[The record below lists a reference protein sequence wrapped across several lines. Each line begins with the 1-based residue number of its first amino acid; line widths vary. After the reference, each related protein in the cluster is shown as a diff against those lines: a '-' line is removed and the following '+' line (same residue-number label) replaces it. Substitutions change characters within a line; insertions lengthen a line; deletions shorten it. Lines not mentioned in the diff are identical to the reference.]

1 MTSVLDTFRLDP
13 STGILYPAARLSE
26 KHRNFML
33 IVRARDEAGSGPHQ
47 DEATVVIDVLAVN
60 KYKPKFIVPANAN
73 ATISIPEVSASTKS
87 PY

>member
-1 MTSVLDTFRLDP
+1 MSVLDTFRLDP